1 MNRIASVTAS
11 KKNGAKKHG
20 ALRHMELKKAENG
33 MTSQM
38 QFDPDP
44 NAKDGDKYGDH
55 LNPPPTVHVKQ
66 KHMLDHIKAQTA
78 GFFPGA
84 AGAAAPATPA
94 AAPAAAAPAEPDE
107 DDE

>member
-38 QFDPDP
+38 QFEPDPD
-44 NAKDGDKYGDH
+44 AKDGDKYGDH

-84 AGAAAPATPA
+84 AAPATPA
-94 AAPAAAAPAEPDE
+94 AAPVAGATAAPADDDE
-107 DDE
+107 DE